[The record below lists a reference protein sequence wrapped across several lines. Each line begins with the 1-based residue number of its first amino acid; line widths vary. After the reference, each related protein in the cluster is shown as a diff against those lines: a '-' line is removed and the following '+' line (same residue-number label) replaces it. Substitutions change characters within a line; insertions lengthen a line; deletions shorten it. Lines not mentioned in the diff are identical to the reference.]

1 MGDFLSRQ
9 YSGTDST
16 ISKVTRDGN
25 EGFLG
30 KVNHKMAAA
39 NRFVLNTFNEN
50 TMQKA
55 IDTILGKNQ
64 TTGLNKDIKKLVDR
78 ELFE

>member
-1 MGDFLSRQ
+1 M
-9 YSGTDST
+9 
-16 ISKVTRDGN
+16 
-25 EGFLG
+25 G

-39 NRFVLNTFNEN
+39 NRFVLNTFSEN

-64 TTGLNKDIKKLVDR
+64 TTGLNKDVKKLVDQG
-78 ELFE
+78 LFE